1 MKKGL
6 ITLLVIVGIIGLLA
20 SSVAGTY
27 NGLVGMEEGVKQ
39 AWSQVENVYQRR
51 LDLIPNLVETVK
63 GYAAHEKSTFVEVTE
78 ARSRAAGTIS
88 PEVIN
93 NPEKFRQFQE
103 SQTALS
109 SALSRLLV
117 VVEKYPDL
125 KANENFLSLQAQLE
139 GTENRI
145 SVERERFTKAAQAFN
160 VKLRQFPTN
169 FIGAAFGFKTKE
181 YFKSDEGAQKA
192 PKVQF

>member
-6 ITLLVIVGIIGLLA
+6 VVLLVIAGIFVLLF
-20 SSVAGTY
+20 SIFGGTY
-27 NGLVGMEEGVKQ
+27 NNLVKADEQVNQ
-39 AWSQVENVYQRR
+39 AWAQVENVYQRR

-78 ARSRAAGTIS
+78 ARSRAAGSIT
-88 PEVIN
+88 PGVIN
-93 NPEKFRQFQE
+93 DPQKFAQFQE
-103 SQTALS
+103 SQNALS
-109 SALSRLLV
+109 SALSRLMV

-125 KANENFLSLQAQLE
+125 KANENFMSLQAQLE

-145 SVERERFTKAAQAFN
+145 SVERGRFNQAAQAFN
-160 VKLRQFPTN
+160 TMFRQFPTN
-169 FIGAAFGFKTKE
+169 IIGGMFGFKTKE
-181 YFKSDEGAQKA
+181 YFKADAAASKA

>member
-1 MKKGL
+1 MKKGWVVL
-6 ITLLVIVGIIGLLA
+6 SVIVGIIVLVFAMFG
-20 SSVAGTY
+20 GTY
-27 NGLVGMEEGVKQ
+27 NNLVKADEQVNQ
-39 AWSQVENVYQRR
+39 AWAQVENVYQRR

-63 GYAAHEKSTFVEVTE
+63 GYAAHERSTFVEVTE
-78 ARSRAAGTIS
+78 ARSKAAGSITHG
-88 PEVIN
+88 VIN
-93 NPEKFRQFQE
+93 DPQKFAQFQE

-109 SALSRLLV
+109 SALSRLMV

-145 SVERERFTKAAQAFN
+145 SVERGRFNEAAQAFN
-160 VKLRQFPTN
+160 TMFRQFPTN
-169 FIGAAFGFKTKE
+169 LIGGLFGFRTKE
-181 YFKSDEGAQKA
+181 YFKAEATAKVA

>member
-1 MKKGL
+1 MNKSL
-6 ITLLVIVGIIGLLA
+6 IIVLVVIGIIGL
-20 SSVAGTY
+20 AGLSLMGQY
-27 NGLVGMEEGVKQ
+27 NGLVSMDEQVKQ

-63 GYAAHEKSTFVEVTE
+63 GYAAHEKETFIAVTE
-78 ARSRAAGTIS
+78 ARSKAAGSIS
-88 PEVIN
+88 PNTIN
-93 NPEKFRQFQE
+93 DPQKFAAFQE
-103 SQTALS
+103 SQGALS

-145 SVERERFTKAAQAFN
+145 TVERGRFNETAQMFN
-160 VKLRQFPTN
+160 TRIRQFPTS
-169 FIGAAFGFKTKE
+169 IIAKIFGFTSKE
-181 YFKSDEGAQKA
+181 YFKAEEGAKTA
-192 PKVQF
+192 PTVMF

>member
-6 ITLLVIVGIIGLLA
+6 IVLLVIAALIGLA
-20 SSVAGTY
+20 FMMFGGTY
-27 NGLVGMEEGVKQ
+27 NTLVKADEQVNQ
-39 AWSQVENVYQRR
+39 AWAQVENVYQRR

-78 ARSRAAGTIS
+78 ARSKAAGSIT
-88 PEVIN
+88 PGLIN
-93 NPEKFRQFQE
+93 DPQKFAQFQE

-109 SALSRLLV
+109 SALSRLMV
-117 VVEKYPDL
+117 VVEKYPEL
-125 KANENFLSLQAQLE
+125 KASENFMSLQAQLE

-145 SVERERFTKAAQAFN
+145 SVERGRFNQAAQMFN
-160 VKLRQFPTN
+160 TTFRQFPTN
-169 FIGAAFGFKTKE
+169 IIGGMFGFKVKE
-181 YFKSDEGAQKA
+181 YFKAEAQAEKA